1 MTVPLQS
8 APKVEPPL
16 GPFATLPPDVA
27 GLKKLKILLLVTSI
41 NSFSQRVFSYLQYL
55 GLNQVSVQ
63 LATSDEDMLEAA
75 ESWQPDIVLCPFL
88 TKKLPPSIHNKVSPS
103 LSTSL
108 TRPLHTVKISELS
121 QRTVADVIRSI

>member
-1 MTVPLQS
+1 MTVRRQS
-8 APKVEPPL
+8 APEDEPPL

-41 NSFSQRVFSYLQYL
+41 NSFTQRVLSYLQYL
-55 GLNQVSVQ
+55 GLNQVSIQ

-88 TKKLPPSIHNKVSPS
+88 TKKLPQSIHNNVSAQSSNLTCTFS
-103 LSTSL
+103 LRSE
-108 TRPLHTVKISELS
+108 ISELS
-121 QRTVADVIRSI
+121 